1 MEFSPEFAEKFKGTR
16 FETYTESEIKHCEAF
31 DKGVYND
38 IMMAYITNAMYLSKM
53 PKKTAEKFLDAISEE
68 LDTHTAGEALQ
79 IYRKRSNR
87 W

>member
-1 MEFSPEFAEKFKGTR
+1 MEFSPEFAKKFEGTR
-16 FETYTESEIKHCEAF
+16 FEAYAESEIKHCEAF
-31 DKGVYND
+31 DKGIYND
-38 IMMAYITNAMYLSKM
+38 IMLAYITNAMCLCDM
-53 PKKTAEKFLDAISEE
+53 PKETAEKFLDALAEE